1 MRTIVQEKQ
10 WRIAASQP
18 ELQNQLAK
26 ELGVSPVIAQV
37 LINRNITT
45 SAIAKNFI
53 SKDLNSLHDP
63 FLMPDMDKISTRIIK
78 AIKHKE
84 KITVYGDYDADGLC
98 STALLLKII
107 NELGNLEC
115 NYYLPSRQDEGYGLN
130 KEAIHKCWKN
140 GTQLLITV
148 DCGISSASEIDYA
161 NSLGMEVIITDH
173 HTPSG
178 PLPKCIG
185 IINPKLG
192 DSQYPNK
199 NLAGVGV
206 VYKLIEALSTKIKL
220 TNITQHLDLVA
231 LGTIAD
237 IVEMSGENRILVHYG
252 LKSLKETSKMG
263 IRKLKEYLKLD
274 NDIQTGHVAFRLAPR
289 LNASGRLY
297 NAEASLKL
305 LLAEEP
311 EEAEQLVKI
320 LNKNNYER
328 QRLEEEV
335 LKSALEQV
343 ELKFNFNTDKIIVIE
358 NRNWPSGVIGIVASR
373 LVSKYHRPAI
383 VITIE
388 NGRGKGSGRSIKNF
402 HLLDALQACKDH
414 FIKFGGHAHAAG
426 ISIEEILIPS
436 FREKI
441 NEYAEAVLTSQDLI
455 PSLEIDA
462 ILGFKDITFSL
473 IDQLENL
480 APFGYGNSKPLFL
493 SQNLQLYKEPQIVGK
508 NHLKIWLK
516 SEGKVIEAIGFGMAD
531 WFNQFDEFRT
541 VDLVYRPNINTWQ
554 DKQIMQLHIQDMR
567 LN

>member
-18 ELQNQLAK
+18 EQKKQLVK
-26 ELGVSPVIAQV
+26 ELGISPVIAQV

-45 SAIAKNFI
+45 PDTAKDFL

-63 FLMPDMDKISTRIIK
+63 FLMPDMDKITTRIIK
-78 AIKHKE
+78 AIQNKE
-84 KITVYGDYDADGLC
+84 KITIYGDYDADGLC

-107 NELGNLEC
+107 NELGGSDC

-148 DCGISSASEIDYA
+148 DCGISSPSEIDYA

-185 IINPKLG
+185 IINPKLE

-206 VYKLIEALSTKIKL
+206 VYKLIEALSKKTKL
-220 TNITQHLDLVA
+220 TSITQHLDLVA

-252 LKSLKETSKMG
+252 LKSLKETSKIG
-263 IRKLKEYLKLD
+263 IKKLKKYLKLD
-274 NDIQTGHVAFRLAPR
+274 SDIQTGHVAFRLAPR

-297 NAEASLKL
+297 NAEASLRL
-305 LLAEEP
+305 LLAEEA
-311 EEAEQLVKI
+311 EESEELVKI

-373 LVSKYHRPAI
+373 LVTKYHRPAI

-388 NGRGKGSGRSIKNF
+388 NGLGKGSGRSIKNF
-402 HLLDALQACKDH
+402 NLLNALQACKDH
-414 FIKFGGHAHAAG
+414 FIRFGGHAYAAG

-441 NEYAEAVLTSQDLI
+441 NEYAETVLTPQDLI
-455 PSLEIDA
+455 PCLEIDA
-462 ILGFKDITFSL
+462 LLGFKDITFSL

-480 APFGYGNSKPLFL
+480 APFGYGNPKPLFL
-493 SQNLQLYKEPQIVGK
+493 SQNLELYKEPQIVGK
-508 NHLKIWLK
+508 SHLKMWLK
-516 SEGKVIEAIGFGMAD
+516 SEGRVIEVIGFGMAD
-531 WFNQFDEFRT
+531 WLKQFDEFRT
-541 VDLVYRPNINTWQ
+541 IDLVYRPNINTWQ
-554 DKQIMQLHIQDMR
+554 DKQIIQLHVQDMK